1 MEISKKFFDF
11 RAEIIMGS
19 KEEVEAGLNIMN
31 KSNEMSIAFTSNLVF
46 LYEDKYALLVQTK
59 SIKGRG

>member
-46 LYEDKYALLVQTK
+46 LGDGKYALLVQTK
-59 SIKGRG
+59 TIKRRG

>member
-19 KEEVEAGLNIMN
+19 KEEVEAGLNIIN

-46 LYEDKYALLVQTK
+46 LGDGKYALLVQTK
-59 SIKGRG
+59 TIKRRG